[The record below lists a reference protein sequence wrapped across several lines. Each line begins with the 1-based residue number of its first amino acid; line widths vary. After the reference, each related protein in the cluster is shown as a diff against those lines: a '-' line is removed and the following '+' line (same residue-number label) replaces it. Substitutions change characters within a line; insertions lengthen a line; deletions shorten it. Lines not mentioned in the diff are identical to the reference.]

1 MAEYNGSALTRE
13 QWDEMEERAKAD
25 PILLLVWEDY
35 KKLHRGAVKR
45 AIKTF
50 DSYLTFTDAALDFI
64 CGDDVQSVGDDEDF
78 LEVGDASP
86 QAVLR
91 FKVSRF
97 LKDKDDKTAER
108 ISVMLKN
115 YGSHLAERDKL
126 LNNLGDDDQA
136 EIKTLSRHAML
147 AKANEAKLKE

>member
-13 QWDEMEERAKAD
+13 QWDEMEERSKAD
-25 PILLLVWEDY
+25 PTFLLVWEDY

-50 DSYLTFTDAALDFI
+50 DSYLTFTDAALDYI
-64 CGDDVQSVGDDEDF
+64 CGDDAHSISDDKDF
-78 LEVGDASP
+78 LEVGDDSP

-91 FKVSRF
+91 FKVARF

-126 LNNLGDDDQA
+126 LNNLGEDDQA
-136 EIKTLSRHAML
+136 EVKQASRHAEL
-147 AKANEAKLKE
+147 AKRNEALLKS